1 MLEKKEIK
9 ITVLDFPPRLFPRL
23 TSVAEVLAQFYPSTQ
38 GSPIVAA
45 YVNHLTTSLSYR
57 LDLDA
62 KIIPIPL
69 DSREGV
75 NIYRRSLCF
84 LLAFASK
91 MLFPTRRLIIGHS
104 LGKGYYYEFDGLQD
118 VSKKD
123 LHLLNKLMLELVA
136 QDLPIRRFHLGL
148 LEALDYF
155 RKAGEIDTARL
166 LEYRSE
172 AKVAVSACAEFLD
185 LFHGPLVPSTKY
197 LSIFELYKYASGFI
211 LRYPPVEAP
220 LNMAPFEDNPLLFSI
235 YREHKRWG
243 KILKI
248 NCIGLLN
255 EKISSGQIKD
265 FIEIAEALHEKKI
278 AEIADE
284 ISQRFSPNYLVL
296 IAGPSSSGKTTFA
309 KKLSIQ
315 LKVLGYQPLAISLDD
330 YYLPRLETPRDEEG
344 NFDFES
350 LYALDL
356 KRLNQDLLKL
366 MSEGR
371 ASLPQ
376 YDFIH
381 GIRRTEE
388 KQITLL
394 ENAIIILEGIHGLN
408 DELTSQI
415 KAERKF
421 KIYVSAL
428 TQLNLDDHNRIPTTD
443 VRLLR
448 RIVRDNRFRGHSAL
462 ATLKMWPSVRRGEDQ
477 HIFPFQNNADTAFN
491 SSLDYELAVLKVYVE
506 PLLKTIKPDV
516 PEYAEAQRL
525 LSFLNNVVPLAP
537 TWVPS
542 QSILREFIGESSFS
556 Y

>member
-1 MLEKKEIK
+1 MPETKEIK
-9 ITVLDFPPRLFPRL
+9 ITVLDFPPRYFPRL
-23 TSVAEVLAQFYPSTQ
+23 TSVAEALSQFYPNPLE
-38 GSPIVAA
+38 SPIIAA
-45 YVNHLTTSLSYR
+45 YVNHLATSLSYR
-57 LDLDA
+57 LDIEATL
-62 KIIPIPL
+62 IPITIN
-69 DSREGV
+69 SREGV

-84 LLAFASK
+84 LLAFAAK
-91 MLFPTRRLIIGHS
+91 RLFPTRRLIIGHS
-104 LGKGYYYEFDGLQD
+104 LGKGYYYEFDGCSE
-118 VSKKD
+118 VAEED
-123 LHLLNKLMLELVA
+123 LHHLKSVMQELVN
-136 QDLPIRRFHLGL
+136 QNLPIRRFHLGL
-148 LEALDYF
+148 LEAIDYF
-155 RKAGEIDTARL
+155 RKAGETDTARL

-172 AKVAVSACAEFLD
+172 AKVPVSACAEFLD
-185 LFHGPLVPSTKY
+185 LFHGPLVSSTKY
-197 LSIFELYKYASGFI
+197 LSVFELYKYSSGFI
-211 LRYPPVEAP
+211 LRYPPIETP
-220 LNMAPFEDNPLLFSI
+220 LKLAPFEDNPLLFSI

-255 EKISSGQIKD
+255 EKISSGQSKD
-265 FIEIAEALHEKKI
+265 FIEVAEALHEKKI
-278 AEIADE
+278 AEIADQ

-356 KRLNQDLLKL
+356 VRLNQDLLKL
-366 MSEGR
+366 MTEGK

-376 YDFIH
+376 YDFVH
-381 GIRRTEE
+381 GIRKAEE
-388 KQITLL
+388 KQITLG

-408 DELTSQI
+408 DELTALI

-443 VRLLR
+443 IRLLR

-477 HIFPFQNNADTAFN
+477 HIFPFQNNADAAFN
-491 SSLDYELAVLKVYVE
+491 SSLDYELSVLKVYVE

-537 TWVPS
+537 TWVPA